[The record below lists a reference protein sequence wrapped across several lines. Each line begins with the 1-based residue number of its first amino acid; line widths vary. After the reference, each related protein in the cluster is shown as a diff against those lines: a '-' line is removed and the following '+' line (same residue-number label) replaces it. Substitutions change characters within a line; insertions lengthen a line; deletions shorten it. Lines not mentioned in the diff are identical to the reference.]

1 MANQSLMTGAGIAAS
16 SFNNLQE
23 GYNKGMAASGP
34 TEIAMASMR
43 EQMYKARQDEVELKN
58 YVNGMENIDV
68 SKVEESMR
76 PELNA
81 WLIKN
86 RNEYAAAAK
95 RASKLDADHPDYLT
109 SVNKMNEI
117 DAAFKNASAKFDGFK
132 NKRDQYYED
141 DRNNSISLAADR
153 ENLDAMFKNSEYD
166 IVMKPDGSFVINN
179 GENEYIDYSEFEK
192 DGKYNYFLVN
202 NEGFNGIMN
211 LTNNAQQGATKIEG
225 GLEQNYLYKLNQMF
239 NTMGR
244 EDIESMLYDTVISD
258 VPLNKDENFNPELL
272 QVEND
277 NALRKWMS
285 ETYLEKLKIV
295 ANGAYNQK
303 RAVADQKIQDAANKS
318 RRIAQAKQNVENAGK
333 MSIDLDNITPEQKRI
348 IQDALKKQQT
358 VAAGEV
364 SLPVETTSST
374 STSYQR

>member
-1 MANQSLMTGAGIAAS
+1 MTGAGIAAS

-333 MSIDLDNITPEQKRI
+333 MSIDLNNITPEQKRI